1 MQSHNQILRASAAGD
16 VPALSRV
23 TREKDL
29 IAAVQNKVW
38 VIVYI
43 ISYIAGKCYVN
54 MHVLCFFLSMAGRLC
69 TWQPTMII
77 WRCFKNFWRGS
88 TVKQTREIRLI
99 L

>member
-54 MHVLCFFLSMAGRLC
+54 VVLS
-69 TWQPTMII
+69 
-77 WRCFKNFWRGS
+77 
-88 TVKQTREIRLI
+88 
-99 L
+99 